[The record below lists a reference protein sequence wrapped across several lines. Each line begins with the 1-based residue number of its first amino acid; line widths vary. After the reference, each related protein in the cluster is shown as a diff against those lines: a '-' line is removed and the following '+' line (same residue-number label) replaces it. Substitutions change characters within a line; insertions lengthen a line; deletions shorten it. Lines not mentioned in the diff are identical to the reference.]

1 MSPVEMWLI
10 VVCALLLAVAAVV
23 LLTWRGV
30 ERRSVVRQA
39 SLEAALTRLEQ
50 RVEELCRRES
60 ARETAE
66 AAAGAEQAAHAEHAD
81 WVITFDQQEPS
92 AVSTPQVV
100 GTALGEPLIKAAA
113 FSHGVRQALREEKRA
128 HLAFQ
133 VRREYRRRRRASRSR
148 ARAAQRSAQR
158 SAQRGMTS

>member
-1 MSPVEMWLI
+1 MSPVEIWLI
-10 VVCALLLAVAAVV
+10 VACALLLAVAALLV
-23 LLTWRGV
+23 LAWRV
-30 ERRSVVRQA
+30 LERRSTVRQA
-39 SLEAALTRLEQ
+39 ALEAALARLEQ

-66 AAAGAEQAAHAEHAD
+66 AAAGAEHAAHAEHAD
-81 WVITFDQQEPS
+81 WVITFDQHDDRQDP
-92 AVSTPQVV
+92 ATVSTQQVV

-113 FSHGVRQALREEKRA
+113 FSHGVRRALREEKRA

-148 ARAAQRSAQR
+148 ARAAQR
-158 SAQRGMTS
+158 GTSG